1 MITCKEIDDYL
12 DYAKEHKE
20 WINKDRRLLIKNIV
34 KPTLKRKD
42 VYLDERTYRNCLAY
56 IEGNFYPLFA
66 WEKFVIAFA
75 FIYGTEDDEPIF
87 PEIIM
92 LLGRGNGKDGL
103 MAPLANFFQTPLYGI
118 HEYHVELIANSEQQ
132 IKDTFNV
139 VYNRLA
145 GNPKF
150 KGKFRVTKEVIEN
163 LETRSILR
171 YNTSNANTKDGK
183 APGCIFFNEF
193 HAYEN
198 NEAVNVFESAE
209 GKKRHFREIIITTNG
224 YVREGPLDKLL
235 DTCQEVLETG
245 ENPLGIFPF
254 LCRLD
259 SEKEVGKPDPMHK
272 ANPSMEYLPMLQ
284 KAIERGF
291 IKAKT
296 DPEKYSE
303 YVTKRCNLPQTKEER
318 VVTAWKNI
326 LACSFDDGNARKVPR
341 AVPDTHGKLAIIGI
355 DYADVRDFASAGV
368 LTIDDDG
375 NHVWQQHTWICASN
389 PKLQSI
395 KFPISNIGTQGFEDF
410 EVVDSPTIP
419 IEPIIDWCEQM
430 MAEYAV
436 VKITMDTY
444 RYTLFRLA
452 FESRGISIE
461 SKQNPQGVVR
471 LLRKL
476 GSVCGIIAPTVAKLF
491 EEHKIIYGDSAIMRW
506 YTQNTGTVR
515 DRFGNMQYV
524 KIEPE
529 LRKNDGFM
537 AFVAAEFSADLL
549 KEQVIYV

>member
-1 MITCKEIDDYL
+1 MAITCKEIDDYL
-12 DYAKEHKE
+12 EYVKAHPK
-20 WINKDRRLLIKNIV
+20 WINKDRKLLIRNIV
-34 KPTLKRKD
+34 KPTLKRND
-42 VYLDERTYRNCLAY
+42 VYLDEETFRNCLRY
-56 IEGNFYPLFA
+56 IEGNFYPLFPYQ
-66 WEKFVIAFA
+66 KFIIAHA
-75 FIYGTEDDEPIF
+75 FIYGTEDNEPVF
-87 PEIIM
+87 PEIVILM
-92 LLGRGNGKDGL
+92 GRGNGKDGL

-118 HEYHVELIANSEQQ
+118 PEYHVELIANSEQQ

-145 GNPKF
+145 GNKKF
-150 KGKFRVTKEVIEN
+150 KGLFRVTKEVIEN

-171 YNTSNANTKDGK
+171 YNTSNASTKDGK

-193 HAYEN
+193 HAYET

-235 DTCQEVLETG
+235 EQCGEVLQTG

-259 SEKEVGKPDPMHK
+259 NEREVGKPEPMHK

-284 KAIERGF
+284 KAIERGYL
-291 IKAKT
+291 KAKT
-296 DPEKYSE
+296 DPEKYAE
-303 YVTKRCNLPQTKEER
+303 YVTKRCNLPQTKEEHA
-318 VVTAWKNI
+318 VTAWKNI
-326 LACSFDDGNARKVPR
+326 LACSYLDKDRKEPR
-341 AVPDTHGKLAIIGI
+341 PVPDTRGKLAIIGI

-375 NHVWQQHTWICASN
+375 NHVWRQHTWICLSS
-389 PKLQSI
+389 PYLTSI
-395 KFPISNIGTQGFEDF
+395 KFPLDSIGTPGFTDF
-410 EVVDSPTIP
+410 EVVDAPTIP
-419 IEPIIDWCEQM
+419 IDPIIDWCEDRM
-430 MAEYAV
+430 TEYAV

-444 RYTLFRLA
+444 RYTLFRTI
-452 FESRGISIE
+452 FENRGISLE
-461 SKQNPQGVVR
+461 TRQNPQGVVR

-476 GSVCGIIAPTVAKLF
+476 GSICGIIAPTIAKLF
-491 EEHKIIYGDSAIMRW
+491 EEHQVIYGDSAIMRW
-506 YTQNTGTVR
+506 YTQNTGTVT
-515 DRFGNMQYV
+515 DKYGNMQFV
-524 KIEPE
+524 KIEPK

-537 AFVAAEFSADLL
+537 AFVAAEYSADLL